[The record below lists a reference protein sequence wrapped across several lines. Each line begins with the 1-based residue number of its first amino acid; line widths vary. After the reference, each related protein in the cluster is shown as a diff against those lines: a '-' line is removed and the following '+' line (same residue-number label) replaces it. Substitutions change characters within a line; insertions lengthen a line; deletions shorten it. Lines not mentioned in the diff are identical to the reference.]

1 MTVEDNELKLI
12 GGNEGDLNG
21 SPSPS
26 TLSPADWSA
35 TGGRRRKT
43 RKSRGKKP
51 KTSGGMEKPKTMGGK
66 GPKRTGK
73 KGKKSR
79 KSRKSK
85 SRRR

>member
-1 MTVEDNELKLI
+1 MTLEDNELKLI

-26 TLSPADWSA
+26 SLSPADWSA
-35 TGGRRRKT
+35 TGGRRR
-43 RKSRGKKP
+43 RKSRGMKSKKS
-51 KTSGGMEKPKTMGGK
+51 KGGMNKKTMGGK
-66 GPKRTGK
+66 GTRRTGK
-73 KGKKSR
+73 KGKKSG

>member
-35 TGGRRRKT
+35 TGGKRRRT

-51 KTSGGMEKPKTMGGK
+51 KTMGGK
-66 GPKRTGK
+66 GSKRTGK
-73 KGKKSR
+73 KGKKSG

>member
-1 MTVEDNELKLI
+1 MALEDNELKLI

-26 TLSPADWSA
+26 SLSPSDWSA
-35 TGGRRRKT
+35 TGGRRRK
-43 RKSRGKKP
+43 SRGKKSK
-51 KTSGGMEKPKTMGGK
+51 KTIGGK
-66 GPKRTGK
+66 KSRRTGK
-73 KGKKSR
+73 KGKKSG